1 MIKFGVLG
9 AGHLGRIHLQ
19 QLLLIDGIN
28 VVGFFDPFD
37 ENAAKAEAMG
47 VKRFTVLDDLI
58 NAVDAMDIPSTTTTH
73 YENAVACLKKRKH
86 VFVEKPLTNTLE
98 EAKHLI
104 TLIQEAGVKG
114 QVGHVERFNPAFL
127 SIQDRD
133 LNPMFIECHRLAQFN
148 PRGAD
153 VAVVLDLMIHD
164 IDIILSI
171 VKSSVKKISAS
182 GVAIVSDTPDI
193 ANARLEF
200 DNGCV
205 ANITASRISL
215 KKMRKM
221 RLFQRDAYIGIDFLE
236 KKTEV
241 CRLSTTA
248 ENDDWA
254 IPVEL
259 GNNQKKY
266 IHFEAPKVDEN
277 NAIKMELEFFRDA
290 IINDTQTRVP
300 FADGYNAMLIAH
312 EILIKIKQN
321 NTA

>member
-1 MIKFGVLG
+1 MLKVGVFG

-19 QLLLIDGIN
+19 QWLQIEN
-28 VVGFFDPFD
+28 VEVIGFYDPFD

-47 VKRFTVLDDLI
+47 VSRFLEKEKLI
-58 NAVDAMDIPSTTTTH
+58 AACDAIDIASTTTTH
-73 YENAVACLKKRKH
+73 FENAELCLKNNKH
-86 VFVEKPLTNTLE
+86 LFVEKPLTNTLD
-98 EAKHLI
+98 EAKRLLQ
-104 TLIQEAGVKG
+104 LIQEAGVKG

-127 SIQDRD
+127 SIQNRN

-153 VAVVLDLMIHD
+153 VAVILDLMIHD

-182 GVAIVSDTPDI
+182 GVAIVSDTFDI

-221 RLFQRDAYIGIDFLE
+221 RLFQPDAYIGIDFLE

-241 CRLSTTA
+241 CRISTTA

-259 GNNQKKY
+259 GNDKQKF
-266 IHFEAPKVDEN
+266 IHFEAPKTDEN
-277 NAIKMELEFFRDA
+277 NAIKMELEYFRDS
-290 IINDTQTRVP
+290 ILNDTETKIS
-300 FADGYNAMLIAH
+300 FLDGYHAMQIGYQILD
-312 EILIKIKQN
+312 EIERN
-321 NTA
+321 NPI

>member
-1 MIKFGVLG
+1 MLKFAVLG
-9 AGHLGRIHLQ
+9 AGHLGRIHIK
-19 QLLLIDGIN
+19 LLKEIEGIEL
-28 VVGFFDPFD
+28 VGFYDPFD
-37 ENAAKAEAMG
+37 ENAAKAVEMG
-47 VKRFTVLDDLI
+47 VAKFNDVNELI
-58 NAVDAMDIPSTTTTH
+58 DKVDAVDIVTNTTNH
-73 YENAVACLKKRKH
+73 YENAVLCLKKRKH
-86 VFVEKPLTNTLE
+86 LFVEKPLTNTLD
-98 EAKHLI
+98 EAKHLLQ
-104 TLIQEAGVKG
+104 LIQEADVKG

-127 SIQDRD
+127 SIQNTP

-153 VAVVLDLMIHD
+153 VAVILDLMIHD

-182 GVAIVSDTPDI
+182 GVAIVSDTFDI

-221 RLFQRDAYIGIDFLE
+221 RLFQGDAYIGIDFLE

-259 GNNQKKY
+259 GNDKKKY
-266 IHFEAPKVDEN
+266 IHFEAPKVDDN
-277 NAIKMELEFFRDA
+277 NAIKMELELFRDA
-290 IINDTQTRVP
+290 IINDTETKVS
-300 FADGYNAMLIAH
+300 FLDGYNAMLIGYQILD
-312 EILIKIKQN
+312 EIQRN
-321 NTA
+321 NPI